1 MKPRSS
7 AISSASAVPSA
18 EARVAA
24 YDWKALACELDNYGC
39 AVLPKLLSRADCRT
53 IAALYSDESHFRS
66 HVNMARHGFGKGE
79 YRYFRYPLPALLDA
93 LRTTLY
99 PRLAAVA
106 NEWNG
111 RMGVD
116 ERYPDDHASFLK
128 RCHDAGQ
135 RRPTPLL
142 LHYVHGDFNCL
153 HQDLYGDLVF
163 PLQLTVLL
171 SAPDDDFT
179 GGEFLLVEQRP
190 RAQSKGE
197 VVPFRQGQA
206 VIFPVHHRPVEG
218 TRGPYRVT
226 MRHGVSR
233 LRSGRRFT
241 LGIIFHDA
249 A

>member
-1 MKPRSS
+1 MKRRPE
-7 AISSASAVPSA
+7 AAVSRA
-18 EARVAA
+18 AAVDWQQVAA
-24 YDWKALACELDNYGC
+24 SLDERGY
-39 AVLPKLLSRADCRT
+39 AT
-53 IAALYSDESHFRS
+53 TAALLTTEQCRGLSALYDREEAFRS
-66 HVNMARHGFGKGE
+66 RVVMQRHGFGSGE
-79 YRYFRYPLPALLDA
+79 YKYLRYPLPDIVEA
-93 LRTTLY
+93 LRQSIY
-99 PRLAAVA
+99 PQLAPIANRWRERLREEGRFPPALAA
-106 NEWNG
+106 
-111 RMGVD
+111 
-116 ERYPDDHASFLK
+116 YLK
-128 RCHDAGQ
+128 ECHVAGQ
-135 RRPTPLL
+135 ERPTPLIL
-142 LHYVHGDFNCL
+142 KYEAGDYNCL

-171 SAPDDDFT
+171 SAPEDDFT

-197 VVPFRQGQA
+197 VVPLRQAEA

-233 LRSGRRFT
+233 IRSGRRFT

>member
-1 MKPRSS
+1 MSLDERGY
-7 AISSASAVPSA
+7 ATT
-18 EARVAA
+18 AA
-24 YDWKALACELDNYGC
+24 
-39 AVLPKLLSRADCRT
+39 LLTTEECRGL
-53 IAALYSDESHFRS
+53 AALYDREEAFRS
-66 HVNMARHGFGKGE
+66 RVVMQRHAFGRGE
-79 YRYFRYPLPALLDA
+79 YKYLQYPLPDVVEALRQAIYPHLAPIANRWRERLGEDGRFPPALDA
-93 LRTTLY
+93 Y
-99 PRLAAVA
+99 LA
-106 NEWNG
+106 E
-111 RMGVD
+111 
-116 ERYPDDHASFLK
+116 
-128 RCHDAGQ
+128 CHRAGQ
-135 RRPTPLL
+135 KRPTPLIL
-142 LHYVHGDFNCL
+142 KYEAGDYNCL

-171 SAPDDDFT
+171 SAPEDDFT

-197 VVPFRQGQA
+197 VVPLRQGEA

>member
-1 MKPRSS
+1 MRRPPE
-7 AISSASAVPSA
+7 AAAA
-18 EARVAA
+18 ERVAA
-24 YDWKALACELDNYGC
+24 IDWRQVATALDEQGYAT
-39 AVLPKLLSRADCRT
+39 ATALLTTEQCRGL
-53 IAALYSDESHFRS
+53 AALYDREEAFRS
-66 HVNMARHGFGKGE
+66 RVVMQRHAFGRGE
-79 YRYFRYPLPALLDA
+79 YKYLRYPLPGPVEA
-93 LRTTLY
+93 LRQAIY
-99 PRLAAVA
+99 PHLAPIANRWRERLG
-106 NEWNG
+106 EEG
-111 RMGVD
+111 RFPPALGAYLR
-116 ERYPDDHASFLK
+116 ECHA
-128 RCHDAGQ
+128 AGQ
-135 RRPTPLL
+135 QRPTPLIL
-142 LHYVHGDFNCL
+142 KYEAGDYNCL

-171 SAPDDDFT
+171 SAPEGDFT

-197 VVPFRQGQA
+197 VVPLRQGEA

>member
-1 MKPRSS
+1 VECLAAVDWRDVASS
-7 AISSASAVPSA
+7 LDERGYATTSA
-18 EARVAA
+18 
-24 YDWKALACELDNYGC
+24 
-39 AVLPKLLSRADCRT
+39 LLTTEQCRGL
-53 IAALYSDESHFRS
+53 AALYDRDEAFRS
-66 HVNMARHGFGKGE
+66 RVVMQAHGFGRGE
-79 YRYFRYPLPALLDA
+79 YKYLRYPLPGPVEA
-93 LRTTLY
+93 LRQAIY
-99 PRLAAVA
+99 PRLAPIA
-106 NEWNG
+106 NRWRERLREEG
-111 RMGVD
+111 RFPPALAA
-116 ERYPDDHASFLK
+116 YLK
-128 RCHDAGQ
+128 RCHAAGQ
-135 RRPTPLL
+135 ERPTPLIL
-142 LHYVHGDFNCL
+142 KYQAGDYNCL

-171 SAPDDDFT
+171 SAPEDDFT

-197 VVPFRQGQA
+197 VVPLRQGEA

-233 LRSGRRFT
+233 LRSGQRFT

>member
-1 MKPRSS
+1 MRRRPE
-7 AISSASAVPSA
+7 AAAV
-18 EARVAA
+18 ERVAA
-24 YDWKALACELDNYGC
+24 VDWREVASSLDERGYATTAALLTTEQ
-39 AVLPKLLSRADCRT
+39 CRGL
-53 IAALYSDESHFRS
+53 AALYDRDEAFRS
-66 HVNMARHGFGKGE
+66 RVIMQAHGFGRGE
-79 YRYFRYPLPALLDA
+79 YRYLRYPLPGPVEA
-93 LRTTLY
+93 LRRAIY
-99 PRLAAVA
+99 PRLAPIA
-106 NEWNG
+106 NRWRERLREEG
-111 RMGVD
+111 RFPPALAAYLK
-116 ERYPDDHASFLK
+116 ECHA
-128 RCHDAGQ
+128 AGQ
-135 RRPTPLL
+135 ERPTPLIL
-142 LHYVHGDFNCL
+142 KYEAGDYNCL

-171 SAPDDDFT
+171 SAPEDDFT

-197 VVPFRQGQA
+197 VVPLRQAEA

>member
-1 MKPRSS
+1 MKRRPE
-7 AISSASAVPSA
+7 AAVSRA
-18 EARVAA
+18 AAVDWQQVAA
-24 YDWKALACELDNYGC
+24 SLDERGY
-39 AVLPKLLSRADCRT
+39 AT
-53 IAALYSDESHFRS
+53 TAALLTTEQCRGLSALYDREEAFRS
-66 HVNMARHGFGKGE
+66 RVVMQRHGFGSGE
-79 YRYFRYPLPALLDA
+79 YKYLRYPLPDIVEA
-93 LRTTLY
+93 LRQAIY
-99 PRLAAVA
+99 PQLAPIANRWRERLREEGRFPPALAAYLK
-106 NEWNG
+106 EC
-111 RMGVD
+111 
-116 ERYPDDHASFLK
+116 HA
-128 RCHDAGQ
+128 AGQ
-135 RRPTPLL
+135 ERPTPLIL
-142 LHYVHGDFNCL
+142 KYEADDYNCL

-197 VVPFRQGQA
+197 VVPLRQAEA

>member
-1 MKPRSS
+1 MRRRPDD
-7 AISSASAVPSA
+7 AAAS
-18 EARVAA
+18 RVAA
-24 YDWKALACELDNYGC
+24 IDWQQTAMSLDERGYATTAALLTTEE
-39 AVLPKLLSRADCRT
+39 CRGL
-53 IAALYSDESHFRS
+53 AALYDREEAFRS
-66 HVNMARHGFGKGE
+66 RVVMQRHAFGRGE
-79 YRYFRYPLPALLDA
+79 YKYLQYPLPDVVEALRQAIYPHLAPIANRWRERLGEDGRFPPALDA
-93 LRTTLY
+93 Y
-99 PRLAAVA
+99 LA
-106 NEWNG
+106 ECH
-111 RMGVD
+111 R
-116 ERYPDDHASFLK
+116 ASQK
-128 RCHDAGQ
+128 
-135 RRPTPLL
+135 RPTPLIL
-142 LHYVHGDFNCL
+142 KYEAGDYNCL

>member
-1 MKPRSS
+1 MRRPPE
-7 AISSASAVPSA
+7 AAAA
-18 EARVAA
+18 ERVAA
-24 YDWKALACELDNYGC
+24 VDWRDVAASLDERGYATTAALLTEEQ
-39 AVLPKLLSRADCRT
+39 CRRL
-53 IAALYSDESHFRS
+53 AALYDQEGAFRS
-66 HVNMARHGFGKGE
+66 RVIMQRHAFGRGE
-79 YRYFRYPLPALLDA
+79 YKYLRYPLPSVVEA
-93 LRTTLY
+93 LRQAIY
-99 PRLAAVA
+99 PQLAPIANRWRERLGEDGRFPAALETYLA
-106 NEWNG
+106 
-111 RMGVD
+111 
-116 ERYPDDHASFLK
+116 K
-128 RCHDAGQ
+128 CHKAGQ
-135 RRPTPLL
+135 ERPTPLIL
-142 LHYVHGDFNCL
+142 KYETDDYNCL

-171 SAPDDDFT
+171 SAPDNDFT

-190 RAQSKGE
+190 RAQSRGE
-197 VVPFRQGQA
+197 VVPLRQGEV